1 MWSRDQI
8 AHWSLVTW
16 KGERLEASSLLM
28 DLARGVL
35 RLVPGLAAARGPGL
49 GLSRTI
55 ARVEPGVTCHDPAA
69 VPRVT

>member
-8 AHWSLVTW
+8 ACSHWSLVTW

-55 ARVEPGVTCHDPAA
+55 ARVTCHNPAA
-69 VPRVT
+69 VTRVT